1 MVHTLGPSKQLIGRV
16 NKDFLPDG
24 KFYIAKDN
32 ETFLKQTT
40 SVPRHNKLPETVF
53 GYLDFLIKNCPNS
66 TAIANEAQVMFVFN
80 KTGQFMDA
88 LTPEQREKLINKV
101 LGKGRAELRCSMKE
115 REKAR
120 HEILLKKQ
128 LEKKQKIQTA
138 AENTL
143 RRKEE
148 LTVIIVDAGLWQTRQ
163 KVNTVMDSIPNTN
176 AGNNERHTALKKQI
190 KFRRQ
195 ILHQHIDGDK
205 KFFSDNGKPKP
216 WQQIRDHLF
225 KFIDAAQSVTEG
237 QSVQTTVA
245 HEESVAIPL
254 LVGKTVKR
262 YMHNEIEDGGIELV
276 PYTGKVI
283 SQVPGFPEWFNIY
296 TTKIDGVVCPP
307 NISETVAGRLMKLAD
322 HPRISSTMI
331 KLISKPILLPI

>member
-1 MVHTLGPSKQLIGRV
+1 
-16 NKDFLPDG
+16 
-24 KFYIAKDN
+24 
-32 ETFLKQTT
+32 
-40 SVPRHNKLPETVF
+40 
-53 GYLDFLIKNCPNS
+53 
-66 TAIANEAQVMFVFN
+66 
-80 KTGQFMDA
+80 MDA
-88 LTPEQREKLINKV
+88 LTPEQLEKLINKV
-101 LGKGRAELRCSMKE
+101 MGKGTAELRRSMKE

-128 LEKKQKIQTA
+128 LEKKQKIQKA

-163 KVNTVMDSIPNTN
+163 KVNSVMDSIPSTN
-176 AGNNERHTALKKQI
+176 AGNNERHTALKNQI

-205 KFFSDNGKPKP
+205 KFFFSDNGKPKP

-237 QSVQTTVA
+237 QSVETTVA

-254 LVGKTVKR
+254 LVGKTVKH
-262 YMHNEIEDGGIELV
+262 YMHNEIEGGGIELV

-283 SQVPGFPEWFNIY
+283 SQVPGFPEWFNIVY
-296 TTKIDGVVCPP
+296 EDDDAVY
-307 NISETVAGRLMKLAD
+307 SYRLVDDYRQNNLEII
-322 HPRISSTMI
+322 PGQ
-331 KLISKPILLPI
+331 